1 MFVQVRRAKA
11 DRYAR
16 TKRFLLAGLFLQ
28 PLHLSCVDY
37 ADARST
43 HSEVIQEISSTHAA
57 SSNPEFLEML
67 RTETTGGTTEQQEHM
82 RRYRSLLDQTREA
95 WNEVQQATQ
104 KVWQKAQQKTREI
117 WRRFQQDPEEL
128 RRKAL
133 EEIQIV
139 WTKAQKEVQ
148 ELFRRAHQEVEE
160 LWNKAQQESQKHKKR
175 SLTQDK
181 EQAGEKRVTLN
192 DALVFVVPG
201 TDARIPFTNIGANP
215 DWLKDNIETIL
226 KDRKIRHVVTNFNYK
241 QPWFPGLCAN
251 KKRDC
256 YRTNV
261 EKLADAMLKQF
272 AECCRAGKT
281 AFKVVAHSY
290 GAAITYDALKKLDQ
304 DPEAASI
311 GFRVD
316 RLVTL
321 APAPLSLY
329 RVVPSNVVVWK
340 NIHGGFGYVDG
351 IGDNNIQVNIPPEPG
366 KIQAILKE
374 KRFKL
379 NADHGAIVNDKRGKE
394 AIRKAL
400 AP

>member
-1 MFVQVRRAKA
+1 MQESYRSERLHIVGIRWACF
-11 DRYAR
+11 
-16 TKRFLLAGLFLQ
+16 LAGVLLYPSQLFSAPFAGAPENGPFGRNRSLEIIEIIRTEITGEGAGRQ
-28 PLHLSCVDY
+28 DHLS
-37 ADARST
+37 RSR
-43 HSEVIQEISSTHAA
+43 ELIE
-57 SSNPEFLEML
+57 
-67 RTETTGGTTEQQEHM
+67 R
-82 RRYRSLLDQTREA
+82 TREA
-95 WNEVQQATQ
+95 WKGVQQATQ
-104 KVWQKAQQKTREI
+104 EVWEKTQQKTREI
-117 WRRFQQDPEEL
+117 WRRSRQDPEEL

-133 EEIQIV
+133 QAIQKA
-139 WTKAQKEVQ
+139 WSKAQKEVQ
-148 ELFRRAHQEVEE
+148 ELFRKAQQEVKE
-160 LWNKAQQESQKHKKR
+160 LWNKAQQEAQKYEKR
-175 SLTQDK
+175 SLSQDS
-181 EQAGEKRVTLN
+181 EQGVEIRTALN

-215 DWLKDNIETIL
+215 NWLKDNIETIL

-281 AFKVVAHSY
+281 AFKVIAHSY

-366 KIQAILKE
+366 KLQAILKE

-394 AIRKAL
+394 VIRKAL

>member
-1 MFVQVRRAKA
+1 MQVRKAKTG
-11 DRYAR
+11 RFAR
-16 TKRFLLAGLFLQ
+16 TKRFLLAGFFLQ
-28 PLHLSCVDY
+28 PLHFFCVNFV
-37 ADARST
+37 DARLQST
-43 HSEVIQEISSTHAA
+43 EVAH
-57 SSNPEFLEML
+57 EFLQTHVTDSYSKILEIL
-67 RTETTGGTTEQQEHM
+67 RPEITDEPTKEQEHM
-82 RRYRSLLDQTREA
+82 RKVRAILDRTREA
-95 WNEVQQATQ
+95 WKEVQQTTQ
-104 KVWQKAQQKTREI
+104 EVWKKARQKSREI
-117 WRRFQQDPEEL
+117 WRRSQRDPEEL

-133 EEIQIV
+133 EEIQLV

-148 ELFRRAHQEVEE
+148 ELFQRAQQEVEE
-160 LWNKAQQESQKHKKR
+160 LWKKAQQEAQRHEKR
-175 SLTQDK
+175 DLSK
-181 EQAGEKRVTLN
+181 GNEQADKKRVTQN
-192 DALVFVVPG
+192 DALVLVVPG
-201 TDARIPFTNIGANP
+201 TDARVPYTNIGANP
-215 DWLKDNIETIL
+215 DWLRDNIETIL
-226 KDRKIRHVVTNFNYK
+226 NDREIRHVVANFNYE

-272 AECCRAGKT
+272 KECCRDGKV

-290 GAAITYDALKKLDQ
+290 GAAISYDALKKLDQ
-304 DPEAASI
+304 DPEAENI

-379 NADHGAIVNDKRGKE
+379 NADHGAIVNDEQGKE